1 MVSQSIFFY
10 FMERAPEN
18 LENQIQGKVT
28 TITGTPQ
35 IKPIEHKPR
44 TESHNGRK
52 TPTQTWEY
60 NPNRKQNKQETQL
73 NKTS

>member
-1 MVSQSIFFY
+1 
-10 FMERAPEN
+10 MERAPEN

-35 IKPIEHKPR
+35 IKLFEHKPR

-52 TPTQTWEY
+52 TPTQRWDY
-60 NPNRKQNKQETQL
+60 N
-73 NKTS
+73 